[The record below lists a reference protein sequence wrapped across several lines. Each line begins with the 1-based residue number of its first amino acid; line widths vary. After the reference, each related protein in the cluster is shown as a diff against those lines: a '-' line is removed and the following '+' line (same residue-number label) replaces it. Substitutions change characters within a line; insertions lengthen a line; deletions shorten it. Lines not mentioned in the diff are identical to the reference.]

1 MLCSR
6 SHASEYRTAADN
18 DLEEDDEIGSV
29 DSDEIDEQLENEFGD
44 LADDVSG
51 EEDEGED
58 EEENVDAV
66 AGSHI
71 V

>member
-1 MLCSR
+1 M
-6 SHASEYRTAADN
+6 YRTVAAD
-18 DLEEDDEIGSV
+18 DHDEDDDIGSV

-58 EEENVDAV
+58 EEGNVDVV
-66 AGSHI
+66 AGSYI